1 MEYKGYRIVGD
12 GTYGMKLIKHIGR
25 GACPKEL
32 LGAFTGYNTAMKA
45 IDMVL
50 GRKEKDNVEDI
61 ISN

>member
-32 LGAFTGYNTAMKA
+32 LGSFTSTSQA
-45 IDMVL
+45 IKMIDLVL
-50 GRKEKDNVEDI
+50 SKRGKEYVEDI
-61 ISN
+61 RSN

>member
-32 LGAFTGYNTAMKA
+32 LGSFSSTSQAIKA
-45 IDMVL
+45 IDLSL
-50 GRKEKDNVEDI
+50 GKKEKLNVEDI
-61 ISN
+61 SSN

>member
-12 GTYGMKLIKHIGR
+12 GTYGMKHVKHVGR

-32 LGAFTGYNTAMKA
+32 LGSFTSTTQAMKM
-45 IDMVL
+45 IDQVL
-50 GRKEKDNVEDI
+50 SKRGKDYVEDI

>member
-32 LGAFTGYNTAMKA
+32 LGNFTSFTQAMKM
-45 IDMVL
+45 IDQVTAKR
-50 GRKEKDNVEDI
+50 GKEYVEDI
-61 ISN
+61 SSN

>member
-12 GTYGMKLIKHIGR
+12 GTFGMKLIKHIGR

-32 LGAFTGYNTAMKA
+32 LGSFTSHATAVKA
-45 IDMVL
+45 IDIVTA
-50 GRKEKDNVEDI
+50 RKDAKNGEDI

>member
-12 GTYGMKLIKHIGR
+12 GTYGMKYIKHVGR

-32 LGAFTGYNTAMKA
+32 LGSFTSITQAMKM
-45 IDMVL
+45 IDLVL
-50 GRKEKDNVEDI
+50 SKRGKDNVEDI

>member
-32 LGAFTGYNTAMKA
+32 LGSFSSTGQAIKA
-45 IDMVL
+45 IDLSL
-50 GRKEKDNVEDI
+50 GKKEKLNVEDI
-61 ISN
+61 SSN